1 MKAIYYTLIC
11 FSLLITHSAPIHAQ
25 KESARRNEHF
35 IDLAFGAEFNTS
47 SYKSPIGEIVFQGK
61 QRAYV
66 SIIMKYQYFFHKH
79 WGAFL
84 SLNSNGSSPYS
95 EERLMDKMEKQP
107 ASHYYTYT
115 GSMDKDDIMQGTY
128 TLGAMY
134 RQDIHSW
141 SFRPYL
147 AFGCAQYMHANTI
160 DYLRKEEGNNQVEQV
175 KVTVGNNKNL
185 QYGFCLSPGIYISK
199 AVASIVY
206 LTADFFLYSAYKKI
220 CSALPTKQHIYS
232 RNSGTIQRK
241 RNTGELPKSKNRTKY
256 PVCKKQIEAS
266 QAHFQMKIY
275 RIR

>member
-11 FSLLITHSAPIHAQ
+11 FSLLITHSAQIHAQ

-66 SIIMKYQYFFHKH
+66 SITMKYQYFFHKH

-115 GSMDKDDIMQGTY
+115 GSMDKDDIMQ
-128 TLGAMY
+128 
-134 RQDIHSW
+134 
-141 SFRPYL
+141 
-147 AFGCAQYMHANTI
+147 
-160 DYLRKEEGNNQVEQV
+160 
-175 KVTVGNNKNL
+175 
-185 QYGFCLSPGIYISK
+185 
-199 AVASIVY
+199 
-206 LTADFFLYSAYKKI
+206 
-220 CSALPTKQHIYS
+220 ALIP
-232 RNSGTIQRK
+232 
-241 RNTGELPKSKNRTKY
+241 
-256 PVCKKQIEAS
+256 
-266 QAHFQMKIY
+266 
-275 RIR
+275 

>member
-11 FSLLITHSAPIHAQ
+11 FSLLITHSAQIHAQ

-66 SIIMKYQYFFHKH
+66 SITMKYQYFFHKH

-160 DYLRKEEGNNQVEQV
+160 DYLRKEEENNQVEQM
-175 KVTVGNNKNL
+175 KVTVGNSKNL

-206 LTADFFLYSAYKKI
+206 LTADFSYTVHTRKFAAHYQRSN
-220 CSALPTKQHIYS
+220 IYTHEIVEQYNVKETPGNYLNLRIGLS
-232 RNSGTIQRK
+232 IRFAKNK
-241 RNTGELPKSKNRTKY
+241 AKSHRTTSK
-256 PVCKKQIEAS
+256 
-266 QAHFQMKIY
+266 
-275 RIR
+275 